1 MNKSK
6 TLLLTA
12 LMAVSLAACAQTGT
26 TPPPGPGPDTP
37 TVFQNFEAPVDVDAA
52 DSAAQ
57 IRTYKEKGA
66 DPLVITQETIKDADN
81 KDTKALKVVY
91 NLTGSWGGFDF
102 KIADASGKK
111 WSNADWSSFKAI
123 TFMFYGE
130 GSGKTY
136 RFDLLD
142 NKGPNKDI
150 DSAERFEFPF
160 KDDTKGWKKIEVPFD
175 QLVRRGWQPSG
186 ETPNDG
192 VTLSE
197 VWGFTL
203 ELSNGQGEDK
213 SRTIYFDD
221 FKLVPGGTKPPVSVK
236 ASLSGT
242 KVAVNEGAAAT
253 FTVKL
258 DKKPTAAVTVK
269 YSTADKSAKAGT
281 NYTAASGTLN
291 FAAGEDTKTF
301 TVQTSNTAVAEGNV
315 TVKVTLSDPSG
326 ATLGTDKEG
335 TVYIKDGE
343 KFPYQDS
350 SKTVEFRVNDLL
362 SRMTLEEKIGQM
374 TQAERGA
381 VNGKKYDLA
390 DLSLGSLLS
399 GGGSAPTTG
408 NNPEDWANMVDDFQN
423 YALLSRL
430 SIPMLYGVDGVHGHH
445 NVYGTTIFP
454 HNIGLGATRNP
465 VLAKQIGEVTAAEI
479 YATGIRW
486 DFSPCVCVGRDERW
500 GRTYESF
507 GEDPEIA
514 SMMTPIIDGYQG
526 ASLNNKN
533 SVMATAKHY
542 VGDGGTTYTGG
553 KIDQGNTEMDEATL
567 RKIHLPPFIEA
578 IKRNVG
584 SIMPSYSSFN
594 GLKMHANK
602 HLLTDVLKTE
612 LGFKGFLISDWAAID
627 QIPGDYNSDIT
638 TSINAGLDMIM
649 VPDKYQTFYEGA
661 IAEVKAGHIQMSRI
675 DDAVKRILTKKFELG
690 LFEKP
695 FSDRSEIAQI
705 GSAAHRAVARQAVQ
719 ESLVLLKNQDSTLPL
734 KKTGKLLVAGNHAN
748 NIGLQS
754 GGWTISWQGSA
765 GAITKGTTILEGIKA
780 ANAGAEYVAAPTA
793 ADVTGK
799 GYEAAIVV
807 VGEQPYAEGAGDN
820 GTLTLSAN
828 DQNTINNVCS
838 NVKCVVVLVS
848 GRPMII
854 NDELSKASAFVAAW
868 LPGSEGAGVADV
880 LFGDKDFKGKLP
892 VSWPRSVAQLPLN
905 VGDATYDP
913 LFAYG
918 FGLNY
923 AK

>member
-1 MNKSK
+1 MKQSRTVLI
-6 TLLLTA
+6 TL
-12 LMAVSLAACAQTGT
+12 MMSLSLGACNSTIVI
-26 TPPPGPGPDTP
+26 PGPGPEQP
-37 TVFQNFEAPVDVDAA
+37 TVFQNFETAVDVDAA
-52 DSAAQ
+52 DSSAM
-57 IRTYKEKGA
+57 IRTFKEKGE
-66 DPLVITQETIKDADN
+66 DPLVITQETIKNAEN
-81 KDTKALKVVY
+81 KDTKALKVQY
-91 NLTGSWGGFDF
+91 TLTGSWGGFDF
-102 KIADASGKK
+102 KIADETGKK
-111 WSNADWSSFKAI
+111 WSSADWSSFKAI

-197 VWGFTL
+197 TWGFTF
-203 ELSNGQGEDK
+203 ELSNGQGEAV
-213 SRTIYFDD
+213 SRTLYIDD
-221 FKLVPGGTKPPVSVK
+221 IQLVPGGPKPPVSVK
-236 ASLSGT
+236 VSLDTSRG
-242 KVAVNEGAAAT
+242 AVNEGQQAT
-253 FTVKL
+253 VTVKL
-258 DKKPTAAVTVK
+258 DKKPTSAVTVK
-269 YSTADKSAKAGT
+269 YSTADKTAKAGS

-301 TVQTSNTAVAEGNV
+301 TIQSSNNNVAEGNL
-315 TVKVTLSDPSG
+315 TVKYTLSDPNG
-326 ATLGTDKEG
+326 ATLGTTKEG
-335 TVYIKDGE
+335 VLYIKDDE

-350 SKTVEFRVNDLL
+350 TKSVEARVNDLL

-374 TQAERGA
+374 TQAERSA

-390 DLSLGSLLS
+390 DLSIGSLLS

-408 NNPEDWANMVDDFQN
+408 NNPVDWANMVDDFQN
-423 YALLSRL
+423 YSLLNRL

-445 NVYGTTIFP
+445 NVYGATIFP

-465 VLAKQIGEVTAAEI
+465 DLVKKIGEATAAEI

-486 DFSPCVCVGRDERW
+486 DFSPCLCVGRDERW

-514 SMMTPIIDGYQG
+514 SMMVPIIDGYQG

-553 KIDQGNTEMDEATL
+553 KIDQGNTEVDEATL
-567 RKIHLPPFIEA
+567 RKIHLAPFIEA
-578 IKRNVG
+578 IKHNVG
-584 SIMPSYSSFN
+584 TIMPSYSSWN
-594 GLKMHANK
+594 GTKMHTHK
-602 HLLTDVLKTE
+602 YLLTDVLKTE

-627 QIPGDYNSDIT
+627 QIPGDYNSDIRN
-638 TSINAGLDMIM
+638 SINAGLDMIM
-649 VPDKYQTFYEGA
+649 VPDKYQTFIDGA
-661 IAEVKAGHIQMSRI
+661 LAEVKAGNIPMSRI
-675 DDAVKRILTKKFELG
+675 DDAVKRILIKKFELG

-695 FSDRSEIAQI
+695 FSDRSELADV

-719 ESLVLLKNQDSTLPL
+719 ESLVLLKNDNLLPL
-734 KKTGKLLVAGNHAN
+734 KKTGKLLVAGAHAN
-748 NIGLQS
+748 DIGLQS
-754 GGWTISWQGSA
+754 GGWTISWQGKA
-765 GAITKGTTILEGIKA
+765 GAITKGTTILEGIKQ
-780 ANAGAEYVAAPTA
+780 VASTATVDHVVAPSA

-820 GTLTLSAN
+820 GTLTLSAA
-828 DQNTINNVCS
+828 DQNTVNNVCS

-848 GRPMII
+848 GRPMIV
-854 NDELSKASAFVAAW
+854 NDQLAKSSAFVAAW

-880 LFGDKDFKGKLP
+880 LFGDKNFKGKLSF
-892 VSWPRSVAQLPLN
+892 SWPKSVAQLPLN

-918 FGLNY
+918 FGLTYNQ
-923 AK
+923 